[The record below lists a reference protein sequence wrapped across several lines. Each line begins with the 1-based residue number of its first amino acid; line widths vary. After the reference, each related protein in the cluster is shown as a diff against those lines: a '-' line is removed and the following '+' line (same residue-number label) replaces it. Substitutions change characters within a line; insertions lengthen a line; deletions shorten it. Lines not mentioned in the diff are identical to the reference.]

1 MKRFLLYITF
11 LFAVFTA
18 AAQPP
23 NDFPNPKKAEKIR
36 ALYVA
41 YISQQLQFTPEE
53 AQRFWP
59 LHDQY
64 QAEMQNINNS
74 SLSELDRQQRMLN
87 LKRNYQPKIDAILG
101 RERSNNFYRLNDQ
114 FRDKLLEVRQHRQ
127 EMKAERKAEG
137 GIIRENPGGGVFRRG
152 NGQGGRRENMIPPKS
167 N

>member
-1 MKRFLLYITF
+1 MKSFLLYISF
-11 LFAVFTA
+11 LFTVFTA
-18 AAQPP
+18 TAQPP
-23 NDFPNPKKAEKIR
+23 NDFQNPKKAEKIR

-74 SLSELDRQQRMLN
+74 SLGELDRQQRMLD
-87 LKRNYQPKIDAILG
+87 LKRSYQPRLEGIIG
-101 RERSNNFYRLNDQ
+101 RDRSNNFYRLNDQ

-137 GIIRENPGGGVFRRG
+137 GVLRQAPGAGGFRRG
-152 NGQGGRRENMIPPKS
+152 NGLGGRRENIMPPKS